1 MISIAVL
8 DDQKEVKQHGT
19 GEFPVAVYHY
29 VMSECVLGYINWHWH
44 DEIQLCVVTKGRMN
58 FQVSGAQYLLSEGE
72 GFFVNSGRL
81 HTARPVGDPD
91 SAYLC
96 LDFHPRI
103 LGAFPGSAVE
113 SKYVTPFI
121 GAGGPEHGKLKK
133 EIPWQHELLEEIRAI
148 GDLYDEKAFGYE
160 MAIQARI
167 GLLWLALL
175 RNTKGAAGEESGQEE
190 TGELVRRIM
199 AYLRA
204 HFTEPV
210 SLEGIAREVMY
221 SGSECCR
228 QFRKT
233 TGETIFHYLKAYR
246 LARATELL
254 EETDWPVSRIALE
267 TGFCSSSYF
276 IEAFRA
282 ELKTTPLKYR
292 NRREDPSSLRSSG

>member
-1 MISIAVL
+1 MISIRVL
-8 DDQKEVKQHGT
+8 DDQKEIKQHGT
-19 GEFPVAVYHY
+19 REFPVAVYHY

-81 HTARPVGDPD
+81 HMARPVGDPD

-103 LGAFPGSAVE
+103 LGAFPGSVVE
-113 SKYVTPFI
+113 DKYVIPYV
-121 GAGGPEHGKLKK
+121 GAGGPEHGALKK
-133 EIPWQHELLEEIRAI
+133 DVPWQHEMLEEIRDI
-148 GDLYDEKAFGYE
+148 GRLYDEKGFGYE

-167 GLLWLALL
+167 GLLWIRLL
-175 RNTKGAAGEESGQEE
+175 QHTGEQSRMKAGQEE
-190 TGELVRRIM
+190 GNVPVRRIM
-199 AYLRA
+199 AYLRE
-204 HFTEPV
+204 HYHEQV
-210 SLEGIAREVMY
+210 SLDEIAREVMY

-228 QFRKT
+228 QFKKT

-254 EETDWPVSRIALE
+254 EETDWPISRIALE

-292 NRREDPSSLRSSG
+292 GRK

>member
-1 MISIAVL
+1 MISISVL
-8 DDQKEVKQHGT
+8 DDRKEIKQHGT
-19 GEFPVAVYHY
+19 REFPVAVYHY

-44 DEIQLCVVTKGRMN
+44 DEIQLCVVTKGQMC
-58 FQVSGAQYLLSEGE
+58 FQVSGAQYLLSKGE

-103 LGAFPGSAVE
+103 LGAFPGSVTE
-113 SKYVTPFI
+113 EKYVAPYI
-121 GAGGPEHGKLKK
+121 GAAGPEHGSLKK

-148 GDLYDEKAFGYE
+148 GAIYDEKAFGYE

-175 RNTKGAAGEESGQEE
+175 QGTAAGKAGEESGQEE

-204 HFTEPV
+204 HFAEPV
-210 SLEGIAREVMY
+210 SLGGIAKEVMY

-282 ELKTTPLKYR
+282 ELGTTPLKYR
-292 NRREDPSSLRSSG
+292 SRK

>member
-1 MISIAVL
+1 MISISVL
-8 DDQKEVKQHGT
+8 DDQKEIKQHGT
-19 GEFPVAVYHY
+19 PEFPVAVYHY

-44 DEIQLCVVTKGRMN
+44 DEIQLCVVTKGQMC
-58 FQVSGAQYLLSEGE
+58 FQASGAQYLLSKGE

-103 LGAFPGSAVE
+103 LGAFPGSVTE
-113 SKYVTPFI
+113 EKYVVPYI
-121 GAGGPEHGKLKK
+121 GAAGPEHGSLKK

-148 GDLYDEKAFGYE
+148 GAIYDEKAFGYE

-175 RNTKGAAGEESGQEE
+175 QGTAAGRAGEESGQEE

-204 HFTEPV
+204 HFAEPV
-210 SLEGIAREVMY
+210 SLDGIAKEVMY

-276 IEAFRA
+276 IEAFRN
-282 ELKTTPLKYR
+282 ELNTTPLKYR
-292 NRREDPSSLRSSG
+292 SRAAGK

>member
-1 MISIAVL
+1 MISISVL
-8 DDQKEVKQHGT
+8 DDQKEIRQHGT
-19 GEFPVAVYHY
+19 PEFPVAVYHY

-81 HTARPVGDPD
+81 HMAKPVGGPD

-96 LDFHPRI
+96 LDFHPRV
-103 LGAFPGSAVE
+103 LGGFPGSV
-113 SKYVTPFI
+113 SGRKYVEPYV
-121 GAGGPEHGKLKK
+121 GAGGPEHGSLKK

-148 GDLYDEKAFGYE
+148 GALYDEKAFGYE

-167 GLLWLALL
+167 SLLWLALL
-175 RNTKGAAGEESGQEE
+175 QGTAAGGAGEESGQEE

-199 AYLRA
+199 AYLRTHYA
-204 HFTEPV
+204 EAV
-210 SLEGIAREVMY
+210 SLDGIAREVMY

-228 QFRKT
+228 QFKRT
-233 TGETIFHYLKAYR
+233 TGETIFHYLKACR

-292 NRREDPSSLRSSG
+292 NKVSYK

>member
-1 MISIAVL
+1 MISISVL
-8 DDQKEVKQHGT
+8 DDRKEIKQHGT
-19 GEFPVAVYHY
+19 REFPVAVYHY

-44 DEIQLCVVTKGRMN
+44 DEIQLCVVTKGQMC
-58 FQVSGAQYLLSEGE
+58 FQASGAQYLLSEGE

-103 LGAFPGSAVE
+103 LGTFPGSVTE
-113 SKYVTPFI
+113 KKYVTPYI
-121 GAGGPEHGKLKK
+121 GAAGPEHGSLKK
-133 EIPWQHELLEEIRAI
+133 EIPWQNELLEEIRAI
-148 GDLYDEKAFGYE
+148 GALYDEKAFGYE

-175 RNTKGAAGEESGQEE
+175 QGTAARDAGTESTQEE
-190 TGELVRRIM
+190 AGELVRRIM

-204 HFTEPV
+204 HFAEPV
-210 SLEGIAREVMY
+210 SLGSIAKEVMY

-292 NRREDPSSLRSSG
+292 SKVSYK

>member
-1 MISIAVL
+1 MISIRVL
-8 DDQKEVKQHGT
+8 DDQKEIKQHGT
-19 GEFPVAVYHY
+19 EEFPVAVYHY
-29 VMSECVLGYINWHWH
+29 VMSECILGYINWHWH
-44 DEIQLCVVTKGRMN
+44 DEIQLCVVTKGRMC
-58 FQVSGAQYLLSEGE
+58 FQVSGAQYELGVGE

-81 HTARPVGDPD
+81 HMARPVGDPD

-96 LDFHPRI
+96 LDFHPRM
-103 LGAFPGSAVE
+103 LGGFPGSA
-113 SKYVTPFI
+113 SGRKYVEPYV
-121 GAGGPEHGKLKK
+121 GAAGPEHGSLKK

-148 GDLYDEKAFGYE
+148 GALYDEKAFGYE

-167 GLLWLALL
+167 SLLWLSLL
-175 RNTKGAAGEESGQEE
+175 RNAEGLAGEVSGQEE

-204 HFTEPV
+204 HFAEAV

-228 QFRKT
+228 RFKQT

-282 ELKTTPLKYR
+282 ELNTTPLKYR
-292 NRREDPSSLRSSG
+292 SRR

>member
-1 MISIAVL
+1 
-8 DDQKEVKQHGT
+8 
-19 GEFPVAVYHY
+19 
-29 VMSECVLGYINWHWH
+29 
-44 DEIQLCVVTKGRMN
+44 
-58 FQVSGAQYLLSEGE
+58 
-72 GFFVNSGRL
+72 
-81 HTARPVGDPD
+81 
-91 SAYLC
+91 
-96 LDFHPRI
+96 
-103 LGAFPGSAVE
+103 
-113 SKYVTPFI
+113 
-121 GAGGPEHGKLKK
+121 
-133 EIPWQHELLEEIRAI
+133 
-148 GDLYDEKAFGYE
+148 

-167 GLLWLALL
+167 SLLWLALL
-175 RNTKGAAGEESGQEE
+175 QGTAAGNSGEESGQEE

-204 HFTEPV
+204 HFAEPV

-228 QFRKT
+228 QFKRT

-292 NRREDPSSLRSSG
+292 SRVSYK

>member
-1 MISIAVL
+1 MISISVL
-8 DDQKEVKQHGT
+8 DDQKEIKQHGT
-19 GEFPVAVYHY
+19 AEFPVAVYHY

-44 DEIQLCVVTKGRMN
+44 DEIQLCVVTKGRMS
-58 FQVSGAQYLLSEGE
+58 FQVSGAQYLLAEGE

-81 HTARPVGDPD
+81 HMARPVGDPD

-96 LDFHPRI
+96 LDFHPRM
-103 LGAFPGSAVE
+103 LGGFPGSVSAR
-113 SKYVTPFI
+113 KYVEPYV
-121 GAGGPEHGKLKK
+121 GAGGPEHGSLKK

-148 GDLYDEKAFGYE
+148 GALYDAKTFGYE

-167 GLLWLALL
+167 SLLWLALL
-175 RNTKGAAGEESGQEE
+175 QGTAAGKADEESGQEE

-204 HFTEPV
+204 HFAEPV
-210 SLEGIAREVMY
+210 SLDGIAREVMY

-228 QFRKT
+228 QFKRT
-233 TGETIFHYLKAYR
+233 TGETIFHYLRACR

-292 NRREDPSSLRSSG
+292 CRVSYN